1 MVSRKRPSGQP
12 PRAPRQSSTTIR
24 IAGRRV
30 GTVSGD
36 TFRQSRRGSKHFIR
50 HPERAIAFDVALLDQ
65 VEQAGASRVII
76 RDMETGT
83 EYRAGLSFI
92 RAAGF
97 PIHRGH
103 GNQVAL
109 PLANW
114 VASGGKKK
122 AKPQP
127 EPQSRNNTDAA
138 PAQLGLFE
146 GVDR

>member
-1 MVSRKRPSGQP
+1 MARKRPSGQP
-12 PRAPRQSSTTIR
+12 QTTIRPSSTTIFVK
-24 IAGRRV
+24 GRRV

-36 TFRQSRRGSKHFIR
+36 TFRQSRRGAKHFIR

-76 RDMETGT
+76 RDTETNT

-97 PIHRGH
+97 PIRRGH
-103 GNQVAL
+103 GSQVAL

-114 VASGGKKK
+114 VTSGGKQKPQ
-122 AKPQP
+122 PQP
-127 EPQSRNNTDAA
+127 EPLCPDKANTT